1 MGETAPPPP
10 AWPPQEVMQS
20 DSWVLGGGRGRET
33 LGLVR
38 HLKELRIRAL
48 GEGALEEGCFPG
60 GAPAKLKKVK
70 ETAGEWLQEQRCA
83 REGQVLRAAGTVPG
97 LRAQERTQG
106 R

>member
-1 MGETAPPPP
+1 M
-10 AWPPQEVMQS
+10 
-20 DSWVLGGGRGRET
+20 
-33 LGLVR
+33 
-38 HLKELRIRAL
+38 
-48 GEGALEEGCFPG
+48 EEGCFPG